1 MVVFE
6 GEAKDQF
13 PLLDAD
19 SSTHLI
25 FLLLLYCSMFF
36 FRTQKEEGLF
46 SDLTLNNFSFQTG
59 YSNSYP

>member
-13 PLLDAD
+13 PPLDAD

-36 FRTQKEEGLF
+36 FRTQKEEAF
-46 SDLTLNNFSFQTG
+46 SLI
-59 YSNSYP
+59 